1 MAVITRR
8 HLVRTISLAI
18 VVIAA
23 VAYLR
28 DPPWLLS
35 TTSGMRSWATDSSG
49 TRLRWM
55 GGHASFFV
63 PADAR
68 SIEIPLRTTF
78 ERPDD
83 WPIAVA
89 LSIDDRPADR
99 IVLTNDR
106 WRRVVLTMPP
116 RGPRRV
122 RRIDLRMDRTRDDNR
137 TAAIGEVVLR

>member
-1 MAVITRR
+1 MAVIRR
-8 HLVRTISLAI
+8 HLVLTLIVAI
-18 VVIAA
+18 VVCVAA
-23 VAYLR
+23 VYLR

-35 TTSGMRSWATDSSG
+35 TASGMRSWESDASG
-49 TRLRWM
+49 TRMRWM

-68 SIEIPLRTTF
+68 SIEIPIRTTF

-83 WPIAVA
+83 WPIAVS

-99 IVLTNDR
+99 VMLTDDR
-106 WRRVVLTMPP
+106 WRRVVLTMPSP
-116 RGPRRV
+116 GSRRA

-137 TAAIGEVVLR
+137 AAAIGQVALR

>member
-1 MAVITRR
+1 MAMVIRR
-8 HLVRTISLAI
+8 RTMWALIAG
-18 VVIAA
+18 IAA
-23 VAYLR
+23 IAVLAYLR

-35 TTSGMRSWATDSSG
+35 TASGMRPWETDRSG

-78 ERPDD
+78 GRSDD
-83 WPIAVA
+83 WPIAVSV
-89 LSIDDRPADR
+89 SIDDRSVDR
-99 IVLTNDR
+99 LVLTDQR
-106 WRRVVLTMPP
+106 WRRLVLTMPTGGS
-116 RGPRRV
+116 RKV

-137 TAAIGEVVLR
+137 AAAIGEIVLR

>member
-1 MAVITRR
+1 MASR
-8 HLVRTISLAI
+8 HLVLTIALAI

-23 VAYLR
+23 AAYLR

-35 TTSGMRSWATDSSG
+35 STSGMRSWTTDSSG

-63 PADAR
+63 PADAH

-78 ERPDD
+78 ERSDD
-83 WPIAVA
+83 VPIGVA
-89 LSIDDRPADR
+89 ISIDDRPADR
-99 IVLTNDR
+99 MLLTDTH

-116 RGPRRV
+116 RGSRQT

-137 TAAIGEVVLR
+137 AAAIGEVVVR